1 MLEYAC
7 YKLNVRPEC
16 IQNRVLSAFCA
27 GFRWTGTGWSAAGT
41 ASDLAAG
48 AGAAPA
54 LRPPRNPRR
63 HCTGCCRL
71 PCPRRLEG
79 RGASLSVCPRA
90 GHTARPGTVL
100 GPLDAH
106 RWHVA
111 GAVLAGRG
119 VGISQPCLSPTG
131 SSGAVLC
138 PAAGSSGTAPRGGG
152 TRSVLHAW

>member
-27 GFRWTGTGWSAAGT
+27 GFRWTGTGCSAAGA

-54 LRPPRNPRR
+54 LRPPRDPRR

-71 PCPRRLEG
+71 PCPGCLEG
-79 RGASLSVCPRA
+79 HPFLFALKQDAQRGRAQCWGRWMLADGTWQALCWWDVVRGALSCACP
-90 GHTARPGTVL
+90 
-100 GPLDAH
+100 
-106 RWHVA
+106 
-111 GAVLAGRG
+111 
-119 VGISQPCLSPTG
+119 
-131 SSGAVLC
+131 
-138 PAAGSSGTAPRGGG
+138 PRGAAEPCCALQRGAAARRRREVAQAAFSMPG
-152 TRSVLHAW
+152 N